1 MRCIRCSGL
10 MLSRWDEALHAQ
22 QPYCVNCGYLAL
34 TPMCPPI
41 EPDPNRRWTSEL
53 CQLCMERASIRK
65 KPYCRTCREAA

>member
-10 MLSRWDEALHAQ
+10 VIMRWEELLECAQ
-22 QPYCVNCGYLAL
+22 AACCNCGWRDNTAV
-34 TPMCPPI
+34 CHPI

-53 CQLCMERASIRK
+53 CQVCMERASIRK